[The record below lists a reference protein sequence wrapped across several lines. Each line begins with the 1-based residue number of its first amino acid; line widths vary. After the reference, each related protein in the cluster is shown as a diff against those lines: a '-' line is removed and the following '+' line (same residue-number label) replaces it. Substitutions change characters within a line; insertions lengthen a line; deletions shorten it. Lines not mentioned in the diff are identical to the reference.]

1 MCPPVGMEDRW
12 FARLTDVNP
21 AGSFFSDY
29 ARLLRLLSGLSGRG
43 LVRMAA
49 RAARARQEESRMRSL
64 RTHPSVMEF
73 VAFLRSV
80 PEEDLPVVLSV
91 ISDEM
96 FPDSEV
102 SWFHAN
108 NIDPLINPV
117 ESVASVVDESRRVS
131 QAFDPLGVSMPAPP
145 NLAWYSDPV
154 PSPRS
159 GLGVGAVVF
168 SQVLPGVAPVS
179 PLPGVN
185 SELEEKVVFVKISA
199 DDSPLAEVKFDT
211 VAGVTVS
218 QLSEAIFSAFGS
230 KLNGIA
236 TEWFLN
242 DGSPVT
248 DPSQVVPFQG
258 ADCTLSLKLK
268 RAMLEELHSREVLE
282 SLFPKADIFKGRP
295 TDDSSN
301 VRGEGS
307 TSVNCLVSIRADQ
320 HHLGECRFLL
330 PEDVTAQ
337 QLVEGLIRHYGFVL
351 QKVEGR
357 LLSATDRSVVPPECV
372 LSNKFPTDPE
382 FFLQLDLKDLV
393 DNFSDEDLR
402 HVFPDAKV
410 FTVQQSSD
418 SLIGES
424 YLSDVSVTEAVPLQS
439 AMPPDG
445 VPRSKACPV
454 KKASDPGEDV
464 SMVRRAKL
472 FLGHHFVMMRY
483 VRVGPSTTVQE
494 FIDPVLKLV
503 PEKYRSLHCEV
514 FVGDSDLLISREDI
528 VLECLKPTEVTVC
541 LRLSIDGLDRSQVS
555 ATLAIL
561 RSSLSFF
568 DASDKKEQEF
578 EEIVV
583 EEGDNP
589 DGSDNQE
596 VPNNPRGSERPV
608 TPPRFVRSSRP
619 VFGPSG
625 SAGSSRVRS
634 RSPLRSR
641 GAMAA
646 AGNTERRDV
655 GVSGRFTYQSMPALS
670 QEQNEALDGF
680 AKKVVHML
688 RHHEIRDLTVVF
700 ERDGADPLPVN
711 SFSFDLCLR
720 SMASTWK
727 LLLPSLG
734 RKWNMGVRSDPEFG
748 YRSASVFIQAFD
760 TKDDLQSE
768 GGGKSKRNDSN
779 RHERRE
785 RDRRR
790 RGERAPTETKD
801 DEDVNTGSYGTGK
814 SHVVSVERVA
824 TMQGVV
830 DFNVSPLNDSDLD
843 EKMHLQEITSTTPL
857 ALGEFAWTGP
867 STDSQKVCDYPST
880 EGTNDYAGDL
890 EIPSD
895 YMDVD
900 KGLETLVHPCVSPTF
915 PWTQDAP
922 TNEVAKLCP
931 DTLEELLR
939 GLLFSPLPIFGK
951 VGILKKA
958 FPLFVQTLQGS
969 GDTWPYIVHPGS
981 PDVCYQCLCVLPQS
995 SDLSNCSHCGVPCVP
1010 PVFPDVINEGSDF
1023 PEINV
1028 LSRYVPRPQCILSK
1042 SGRFTV
1048 EGVVGPKFRDLLWS
1062 FFPVGF
1068 DGKCFMLWDGE
1079 PELIEGTHVVLFNGL
1094 VVGVWEKSPIFGYP
1108 FRGSSSALVR
1118 RPGVDDDVRVLDLFS
1133 GLGGW
1138 EHALQLISPVLGDG
1152 LNVCSDVVSVE
1163 LEPVSARTL
1172 ALNTGRVLVSA
1183 DQCSSFGED
1192 GVVVLG
1198 DVCDPT
1204 WYGLSICRPF
1214 TDVLWSAP
1222 CQPWSKA
1229 GNTLGFSAE
1238 DGILLAHAIGLI
1250 LLFRPL
1256 RAAGENVAGLTDHPH
1271 WCRVKN
1277 LLCFLPHKF
1286 RVQTTDLKFLSPMAR
1301 KRLFLLFQMDE
1312 IPSVIPHVD
1321 LKPRHWL
1328 DVGCGYLDPTS
1339 RDDTGLTDEQISKL
1353 SMRMYLPIQ
1362 ERSKSIAVNESDGP
1376 QVLMRRLS
1384 GPTLPTLVASYR
1396 FQCELPE
1403 RNLMD
1408 RGILTWLVSENS
1420 GILPPRYLDQLE
1432 AVRLLGFPFAM
1443 ALPSQECLAMKL
1455 LGNSVSPLQ
1464 GAVALFR
1471 LFGGTEL
1478 ASLVKE
1484 LKFRLYAQPKIQW
1497 LAKHHFGDFCRP
1509 SYTNGGVERISLSV
1523 RVWSV
1528 SCDSFLSAL
1537 TGEPHFTTDLKD
1549 FVPIGSTTQVAS
1561 CCPFFTEDALTYF
1574 LRFETVR
1581 VCLIADT
1588 VVKLCLSPLTK
1599 LCDLGCLIKGGV
1611 ADLPGSFCDP
1621 LWVFSNQQV
1630 QIFLNKPLSILREVR
1645 FIFGDDVR
1653 LWPFQERI
1661 SFFEAIEYVFPFG
1674 IAKHAQVRQNEE
1686 RMPLES
1692 FPLEGYTYTVTFDPV
1707 LIEVPPFGPLWVDP
1721 LTKTGCFSD
1730 FLSWKFYH
1738 GRASV
1743 RLTANGK
1750 LVDPSKTICF
1760 SQRLGSLRGRIF
1772 ALPGGVARTLTTILD
1787 QLASEL
1793 VAHGHPKK
1801 DVEKKANEVY
1811 DALGHTECKRILD
1824 SRHVWP
1830 LLKSECTK
1838 AKVVLV
1844 PLSCRGNKELRD
1856 EVFEQDPWANYAE
1869 NGKKGRAR
1877 KTVEKVNKAVVKVD
1891 MSFFHSSKQPLLQ
1904 IGLNQL
1910 LQGHPGLLVTDL
1922 EEFHPHFPTVLKS
1935 NTSVGAAGVLL
1946 VGASLPDLS
1955 VGSSARVTDCVVP
1968 GWIGSHSAAIRAV
1981 LLCCGDEDVETYHEV
1996 SLKVNAP
2003 PADHQVV
2010 QYHIFRDTCTKWDT
2024 LSQQGFEFF
2033 LKAIGFS
2040 QLMSISQTWS
2050 QNFYHR
2056 GKKTAAEDAEYF
2068 HGFLRAEIKV
2078 VPCLLK
2084 LGGYDGFFPSP
2095 RTLQRSNDPAY
2106 RVLHLRGFSLTDAR
2120 AVLPSDA
2127 FGLTRSK
2134 QGYGMR
2140 LLAEKYSL
2148 TKAKLFPGS
2157 VDSSESDEGGT
2168 GKFHLLGVP
2177 SSVDRSTLKAALR
2190 TLKWQVKVSK
2200 SAGYRAWTVFSS
2212 ADPPTRSF
2220 PLHKTTIVILRVD
2233 QSHQGPVLATSS
2245 KHQPGLKL
2253 QLPQSQSTKADIDL
2267 PSGVASKYSQLAD
2280 QSHAKVTELENKVQ
2294 KLADTLDQSQKD
2306 VSQRFEVVEQEVKT
2320 IGQQVTKQS
2329 ADLDDKLQ
2337 SMFDKLFANQ
2347 KSCMDKLEKSNEQ
2360 AITSLR
2366 SEYQTGYTELK
2377 EILSNSPKT
2386 RKVAGP

>member
-1 MCPPVGMEDRW
+1 MLFCV
-12 FARLTDVNP
+12 
-21 AGSFFSDY
+21 
-29 ARLLRLLSGLSGRG
+29 
-43 LVRMAA
+43 
-49 RAARARQEESRMRSL
+49 RSL
-64 RTHPSVMEF
+64 R
-73 VAFLRSV
+73 V
-80 PEEDLPVVLSV
+80 PEDDLPVVLGV
-91 ISDEM
+91 ISDEL
-96 FPDSEV
+96 FPDTEV

-117 ESVASVVDESRRVS
+117 ESVATVVDESRRVS
-131 QAFDPLGVSMPAPP
+131 QVFDSLGVSMPVPP
-145 NLAWYSDPV
+145 DLQWYSDPV

-159 GLGVGAVVF
+159 GLGVGAVIF
-168 SQVLPGVAPVS
+168 SQAFPGVARAPR
-179 PLPGVN
+179 PLGENLEP
-185 SELEEKVVFVKISA
+185 EEKVVFVKISA
-199 DDSPLAEVKFDT
+199 DESPLAEVKFDT
-211 VAGVTVS
+211 VAGVTVE

-230 KLNGIA
+230 KLAGIA
-236 TEWFLN
+236 ADWFLN

-248 DPSQVVPFQG
+248 DQSQVVPFYG
-258 ADCTLSLKLK
+258 ADCTLFLKLN
-268 RAMLEELHSREVLE
+268 RSMLEEKHLREVLE
-282 SLFPKADIFKGRP
+282 SLFPKAEIFKGKP
-295 TDDSSN
+295 AVEPSN
-301 VRGEGS
+301 VRVETS

-330 PEDVTAQ
+330 PEEVTAQ
-337 QLVEGLIRHYGFVL
+337 QLIEGLIRLYGYVL
-351 QKVEGR
+351 QKIEGR
-357 LLSATDRSVVPPECV
+357 LLSDADRAVVPPECV
-372 LSNKFPTDPE
+372 LSKRFPSDPE
-382 FFLQLDLKDLV
+382 FLFQLDLKDLIG
-393 DNFSDEDLR
+393 NFSIEDLR
-402 HVFPDAKV
+402 HVFPDARV
-410 FTVQQSSD
+410 FTVQQSSG
-418 SLIGES
+418 SLVGES
-424 YLSDVSVTEAVPLQS
+424 CLGEVTQYTL
-439 AMPPDG
+439 PPDG
-445 VPRSKACPV
+445 VPRSKACPAV
-454 KKASDPGEDV
+454 KEATESGEADV
-464 SMVRRAKL
+464 SSVRAKL
-472 FLGHHFVMMRY
+472 FLGPHFVMMRY
-483 VRVGPSTTVQE
+483 VRVSPGTTVQE
-494 FIDPVLKLV
+494 FIDPVIKLV
-503 PEKYRSLHCEV
+503 PEKYRSLNCDV
-514 FVGDSDLLISREDI
+514 LVGDTDLVLSRKDI

-541 LRLSIDGLDRSQVS
+541 LRLSTDGLDRPQVS
-555 ATLAIL
+555 AMLAIL

-568 DASDKKEQEF
+568 DASDKKKQDF

-583 EEGDNP
+583 EDEDKL
-589 DGSDNQE
+589 D
-596 VPNNPRGSERPV
+596 VPVNPRGSERPV
-608 TPPRFVRSSRP
+608 TPPRFVRPSRP
-619 VFGPSG
+619 VFGAREPVG
-625 SAGSSRVRS
+625 SLRVRS

-646 AGNTERRDV
+646 AEITERRDV
-655 GVSGRFTYQSMPALS
+655 GISGRFAYRSMPALS
-670 QEQNEALDGF
+670 PEQNEALDSF

-688 RHHEIRDLTVVF
+688 RHHEVRDLTVVF
-700 ERDGADPLPVN
+700 EREGADPLPVS

-720 SMASTWK
+720 TMASTWK
-727 LLLPSLG
+727 ILLPSLG
-734 RKWNMGVRSDPEFG
+734 KKWNMGVRSDPEFG
-748 YRSASVFIQAFD
+748 YRSASVFIQVFD
-760 TKDDLQSE
+760 IADDQQSE
-768 GGGKSKRNDSN
+768 DSKKSKSNYSN
-779 RHERRE
+779 RQERRE

-790 RGERAPTETKD
+790 RGERAPTRSND
-801 DEDVNTGSYGTGK
+801 DEDVRAGSYGTGK
-814 SHVVSVERVA
+814 SHVAFAEGLLTV
-824 TMQGVV
+824 QGAA
-830 DFNVSPLNDSDLD
+830 DCNVSLLNNGSGLSRQEPSPCGSEIVLNGQELND
-843 EKMHLQEITSTTPL
+843 EEICLQGIT
-857 ALGEFAWTGP
+857 P
-867 STDSQKVCDYPST
+867 STPPSVAGPVILSSPRTDWTQNDCASCGYPT
-880 EGTNDYAGDL
+880 LEGTNDYVADL

-895 YMDVD
+895 DQIMNVN
-900 KGLETLVHPCVSPTF
+900 KGLETSVQHSVSPTVH
-915 PWTQDAP
+915 WTQDAS
-922 TNEVAKLCP
+922 TNDVAELCL
-931 DTLEELLR
+931 DTLEELLK

-951 VGILKKA
+951 VGILKKT

-969 GDTWPYIVHPGS
+969 GDTRPYIVHPGS

-995 SDLSNCSHCGVPCVP
+995 SDLSNCTHCGVPCVP
-1010 PVFPDVINEGSDF
+1010 PVFPDSTNEGSDF

-1028 LSRYVPRPQCILSK
+1028 LSRYVPRPHCILAG

-1048 EGVVGPKFRDLLWS
+1048 EGIVGPKFRSLLWL
-1062 FFPVGF
+1062 FLVEGF
-1068 DGKCFMLWDGE
+1068 EGRCFLLWDGE
-1079 PELIEGTHVVLFNGL
+1079 SELIEGTHVVLFNGL

-1108 FRGSSSALVR
+1108 FPGSSSALVR
-1118 RPGVDDDVRVLDLFS
+1118 RPGADDDVRVLDLFS

-1152 LNVCSDVVSVE
+1152 LNVCSDVVSIE
-1163 LEPVSARTL
+1163 LEPVPARTL
-1172 ALNTGRVLVSA
+1172 ALNTRRVLVCA

-1198 DVCDPT
+1198 DIRDPT

-1214 TDVLWSAP
+1214 THVLWSAP

-1229 GNTLGFSAE
+1229 GNTLGFSSD
-1238 DGILLAHAIGLI
+1238 DGLLLAHAVGLI

-1256 RAAGENVAGLTDHPH
+1256 RAAGENVAGLSDHPH

-1277 LLCFLPHKF
+1277 LLSFLPHKF
-1286 RVQTTDLKFLSPMAR
+1286 RVQITDLKFLSPMAR

-1312 IPSVIPHVD
+1312 MPTVIPHVD

-1328 DVGCGYLDPTS
+1328 DVGCGYLDHTS
-1339 RDDTGLTDEQISKL
+1339 HDDTRLTEEQTRKL
-1353 SMRMYLPIQ
+1353 STRMYLPLQ
-1362 ERSKSIAVNESDGP
+1362 ERSKSIAANEMDGP

-1420 GILPPRYLDQLE
+1420 CILPPRYLDQLE
-1432 AVRLLGFPFAM
+1432 AARLLGFPFSIT
-1443 ALPSQECLAMKL
+1443 LPSQECLAMRL

-1497 LAKHHFGDFCRP
+1497 LSKRHFGDFCRP
-1509 SYTNGGVERISLSV
+1509 SYTNGGVERISLAV
-1523 RVWSV
+1523 GVWSV

-1537 TGEPHFTTDLKD
+1537 TGDFHIVTDVTD
-1549 FVPIGSTTQVAS
+1549 FVPIGSAAQVAS
-1561 CCPFFTEDALTYF
+1561 CCAFFTEDALTYF
-1574 LRFETVR
+1574 LRFKTVR
-1581 VCLIADT
+1581 VCLIAET
-1588 VVKLCLSPLTK
+1588 VVTLCLSPLTK

-1630 QIFLNKPLSILREVR
+1630 QLFLSKPLSIPREVR

-1661 SFFEAIEYVFPFG
+1661 PFLEAIEYVFPFG
-1674 IAKHAQVRQNEE
+1674 IAEHAQVMQNEE
-1686 RMPLES
+1686 HVSLES
-1692 FPLEGYTYTVTFDPV
+1692 FPLEGFTYTVTFDPV
-1707 LIEVPPFGPLWVDP
+1707 LIDVPPFGPLWIDP
-1721 LTKTGCFSD
+1721 LTKTGCLTD

-1760 SQRLGSLRGRIF
+1760 AQRLGPLRGRIF
-1772 ALPGGVARTLTTILD
+1772 ALPGGVARTLSTILD

-1801 DVEKKANEVY
+1801 DVEKKTNEVY
-1811 DALGHTECKRILD
+1811 DALGHTECKKILD

-1830 LLKSECTK
+1830 LLKSECAR
-1838 AKVVLV
+1838 AKIVLV
-1844 PLSCRGNKELRD
+1844 PLSCRGNKEVRD

-1877 KTVEKVNKAVVKVD
+1877 KAVEKVNKAVVKVA

-1922 EEFHPHFPTVLKS
+1922 DEFHPHFPTVLKS

-1946 VGASLPDLS
+1946 VGASISDLS
-1955 VGSSARVTDCVVP
+1955 IGPSSRVTDCVVP
-1968 GWIGSHSAAIRAV
+1968 GWIGNHSAAVRAV

-2033 LKAIGFS
+2033 LKAIGFG

-2050 QNFYHR
+2050 QNFYQR

-2095 RTLQRSNDPAY
+2095 RTLQRSNDPTY

-2134 QGYGMR
+2134 QGYGIR

-2157 VDSSESDEGGT
+2157 VDSSESDEGGA

-2190 TLKWQVKVSK
+2190 TLKWEVKVSK
-2200 SAGYRAWTVFSS
+2200 SAGYRAWTVFS
-2212 ADPPTRSF
+2212 AVDPPTRSF
-2220 PLHKTTIVILRVD
+2220 PLHKATIVILRVD
-2233 QSHQGPVLATSS
+2233 QSQQGPVLATSS

-2253 QLPQSQSTKADIDL
+2253 QLPQLQSTKADVDL
-2267 PSGVASKYSQLAD
+2267 PSGVTSKYSQLAD

-2294 KLADTLDQSQKD
+2294 RLADTLDQSQKD

-2366 SEYQTGYTELK
+2366 AEYQTGYTELK